1 MSLQRETNSAEAEN
15 SHEADCGANDFGGQA
30 DHCWGWVRG
39 WGEAGGH
46 GGDGAGLRARPWG
59 VEHISVEMDDGGTMS
74 VSVEELLCIRKAAL
88 LGNVFGGFT

>member
-15 SHEADCGANDFGGQA
+15 SHEADCGAN
-30 DHCWGWVRG
+30 
-39 WGEAGGH
+39 EAGGH

-74 VSVEELLCIRKAAL
+74 VSVEELLCCIRKAAL